1 MGLQVFLF
9 NGVRKGCFI
18 RLDRKIWIYYKY
30 LLQCDFFKRSSKMKK
45 NEIEGFLSH
54 LATIHTLRAMVF
66 KSDSEKI
73 VRPQGRPSLLG
84 R

>member
-1 MGLQVFLF
+1 
-9 NGVRKGCFI
+9 
-18 RLDRKIWIYYKY
+18 
-30 LLQCDFFKRSSKMKK
+30 MKK